1 MARAR
6 SATIS
11 EWAGA
16 RFSIGGGVGGGLGA
30 GLLGIE
36 TGPGA
41 LVTGAAGAA
50 GGSTVGKGGAG
61 KLADLLGID

>member
-6 SATIS
+6 LATIRV
-11 EWAGA
+11 WAGA
-16 RFSIGGGVGGGLGA
+16 RFSIGGGVVGGLGA
-30 GLLGIE
+30 GPLGIE

-50 GGSTVGKGGAG
+50 GGSTAGKGGAG